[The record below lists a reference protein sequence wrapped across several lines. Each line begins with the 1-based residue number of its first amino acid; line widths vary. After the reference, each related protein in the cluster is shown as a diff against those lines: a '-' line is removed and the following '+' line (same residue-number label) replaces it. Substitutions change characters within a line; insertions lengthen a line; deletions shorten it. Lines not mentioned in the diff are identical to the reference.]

1 MTVQDLPL
9 LPLSVSSFSDLRKW
23 KMVYVDKTDLVCALA
38 KQPRKFFLT
47 RPRRFGKS
55 LLVSTFESLFTHG
68 LRDFKGL
75 KAEHLWHDDAS
86 YNVVHLDFS
95 EIKEFRT
102 LRDFQIQLARSLR
115 DAFAPYGF
123 RPNESHPET
132 LHLDLSEWF
141 KTQPGTSLVLLIDEY
156 DAPLVSVMNNA
167 EFFVEIR
174 SELNK
179 IYATFKKNDGV
190 LRFMFVTGIVKFSQT
205 GIFSVLNQLID
216 ISLDPRYGALLGY
229 TDEEVRQ
236 YFHPHI
242 RRAAQVLNCT
252 ESAVLE
258 KLKLH
263 YDGFCFDDLVST
275 HVHTPWS
282 VLNFLDAPIR
292 GFKNYWATSGSQISL
307 LQQYLN
313 DHCLSD
319 PRNFQKEL
327 TVEYST
333 LDTTTDLQGLD
344 ETALLVETGY
354 LTFKRREM
362 DTFFVS
368 YPNKEVAE
376 SMGKIYTQRLL
387 NNRSLPSVG
396 AGSLLKVLAEGDIDE
411 AFAEINRAFLSID
424 YRHYPIHSEADC
436 RAYLQVFLLGAGLT
450 PQPEQHNALGRS
462 DLEFDIADRHW
473 VVELKYQP
481 AATNTPDRLLL
492 AARDQVIRHHYGEA
506 SSKKLVRAV
515 AVFSEKER
523 RFVVWSAV

>member
-1 MTVQDLPL
+1 MPVPYLPL
-9 LPLSVSSFSDLRKW
+9 LPLSVSSFSELRKW
-23 KMVYVDKTDLVCALA
+23 QMVYVDKTDLVCELA
-38 KQPRKFFLT
+38 KQPRKFFLA

-75 KAEHLWHDDAS
+75 KAEQLWHDDAH

-102 LRDFQIQLARSLR
+102 LQDFQIQLARSLR

-123 RPNESHPET
+123 RPDETRPGT

-167 EFFVEIR
+167 ELFVEIR

-179 IYATFKKNDGV
+179 IYATFKKHDGV

-229 TDEEVRQ
+229 TDDEVRQ
-236 YFHPHI
+236 SFQPHI
-242 RRAAQVLNCT
+242 RRAAQVLKCT
-252 ESAVLE
+252 EDAVVE
-258 KLKLH
+258 QLKLN

-275 HVHTPWS
+275 HVHAPWS

-313 DHCLSD
+313 DHCLRD

-333 LDTTTDLQGLD
+333 LDTTTDLNGLD

-362 DTFFVS
+362 DTFFVG

-376 SMGKIYTQRLL
+376 TMGKIYTQ
-387 NNRSLPSVG
+387 
-396 AGSLLKVLAEGDIDE
+396 
-411 AFAEINRAFLSID
+411 
-424 YRHYPIHSEADC
+424 
-436 RAYLQVFLLGAGLT
+436 
-450 PQPEQHNALGRS
+450 
-462 DLEFDIADRHW
+462 
-473 VVELKYQP
+473 
-481 AATNTPDRLLL
+481 
-492 AARDQVIRHHYGEA
+492 
-506 SSKKLVRAV
+506 
-515 AVFSEKER
+515 
-523 RFVVWSAV
+523 